1 VAVMI
6 DQRVANIAIW
16 EALQTLNG
24 IVGRDGS

>member
-6 DQRVANIAIW
+6 DQRVANIAKR